1 MIDRR
6 LAELASGATA
16 VPNVGV
22 PSARKVDRLRALLLY
37 IFPEPEESRRIESL
51 FAHGTG
57 LSGETFCHYIR
68 EACSR

>member
-6 LAELASGATA
+6 LAELAPEAATA
-16 VPNVGV
+16 PNVGV
-22 PSARKVDRLRALLLY
+22 PSPRKVDRLQTLLLS

-51 FAHGTG
+51 FAHDSGF
-57 LSGETFCHYIR
+57 SGETVCHYIR